1 MKGPMSEE
9 QKAIMRERMKAAWA
23 SGRFANRTKR
33 IHRRAWTA
41 EQNRVLA
48 ALAGTMPVEEI
59 ADALERRF
67 LIRRTVASL
76 RIQAKRLGISL
87 WSGGYSLQQM
97 ERIFR
102 LDHRAI
108 VRNWVTTGVLAGKRW
123 KGRGPNEGWW
133 FEPAE
138 VERFVREC
146 GWAYDV
152 TRMLPGHPLTR
163 LAELAHKAD
172 PWLTYQDLMAY
183 LGIKAEINMDR
194 WRRRG
199 LIPHKRRAKSGP
211 GRRIVVRGRDFPAIK
226 AAIEEARAAAREA
239 SRARFTAMRR
249 GQLERAS

>member
-1 MKGPMSEE
+1 MRGPMSEE
-9 QKAIMRERMKAAWA
+9 QRAVRREQMQAAWA
-23 SGRFANRTKR
+23 SGRFANR
-33 IHRRAWTA
+33 RRGMHPRHWTP
-41 EQNRVLA
+41 EQNRA
-48 ALAGTMPVEEI
+48 FTALAGTMPIAEI

-67 LIRRTVASL
+67 LIRRTTASL

-87 WSGGYSLQQM
+87 WSGGYGLGEL
-97 ERIFR
+97 ERIFK

-108 VRNWVTTGVLAGKRW
+108 VRNWVNPGLLAGKRW

-133 FEPAE
+133 FEPSE

-152 TRMLPGHPLTR
+152 RTMLPGHRLTR
-163 LAELAHKAD
+163 LAELAHKVD
-172 PWLTYQDLMAY
+172 PWLTYQDLMCF
-183 LGIKAEINMDR
+183 LGIKGQVNLDR
-194 WRRRG
+194 WRERG

-211 GRRIVVRGRDFPAIK
+211 GQRIVVRGRDFPAIK

-239 SRARFTAMRR
+239 NRVRFMAMRR